1 MTARST
7 MKGSDIV
14 RKKQKIDLTIVIP
27 IILFFIIS
35 ITSIYSAM
43 TYLSPD
49 NGNLALKQAIWY
61 LVGVV
66 IIIIIFKLKND
77 YLYRNAWFLYII
89 GNILLVC
96 LLLFAPEI
104 NNSKCWFV
112 IPYIGSFQPSEF
124 MKIFIMLVL
133 AVMISNFRET
143 TDHPSIKEEF
153 IFILKTLIVVLIPS
167 IFTFLEPDTGSVMIY
182 FIIYFCMMFTSGIR
196 LRWFVI
202 LGIIIA
208 IILSLVLE
216 CYFLNEDLFVS
227 IFGTDLYYRFDRIL
241 DWQNGSGLQLENALA
256 AIGSAGVFGHGFN
269 ETPIYF
275 PESGTDFIFAV
286 YASNFGLL
294 GAIILIAIIIF
305 FDTRLINMATKK
317 IASRDKF
324 VLAGIIGM
332 LVFQQVQNIGMTVGL
347 LPITGITLPFI
358 SYGGSSL
365 LSYLILVGIILNI
378 GNEKERE
385 YNV

>member
-1 MTARST
+1 
-7 MKGSDIV
+7 MKGRGV
-14 RKKQKIDLTIVIP
+14 LKRRQKIDLTIVIP
-27 IILFFIIS
+27 IVLFFIIS
-35 ITSIYSAM
+35 ITTIYSAM

-61 LVGVV
+61 LVGV
-66 IIIIIFKLKND
+66 IIIVILFKLKND
-77 YLYRNAWFLYII
+77 YLYRNAWLLYII
-89 GNILLVC
+89 GNILLVS

-153 IFILKTLIVVLIPS
+153 IFILKTLLVVLIPS
-167 IFTFLEPDTGSVMIY
+167 VLTFLEPDTGAVMIY

-202 LGIIIA
+202 LGVIIA
-208 IILSLVLE
+208 VILGLVLG
-216 CYFLNEDLFVS
+216 CYFLNEDLFVN

-269 ETPIYF
+269 QTPIYF

-294 GAIILIAIIIF
+294 GAIVLIAIIIF

-332 LVFQQVQNIGMTVGL
+332 LVFQQVQNIGMTLGL

-385 YNV
+385 YNI

>member
-61 LVGVV
+61 LVGIV
-66 IIIIIFKLKND
+66 IIVIIFKLKND
-77 YLYRNAWFLYII
+77 YLYRNAWFLYIL

-208 IILSLVLE
+208 IMLSLVLG
-216 CYFLNEDLFVS
+216 CYFLNEDLFVN

-365 LSYLILVGIILNI
+365 LSYLVLVGIILNI